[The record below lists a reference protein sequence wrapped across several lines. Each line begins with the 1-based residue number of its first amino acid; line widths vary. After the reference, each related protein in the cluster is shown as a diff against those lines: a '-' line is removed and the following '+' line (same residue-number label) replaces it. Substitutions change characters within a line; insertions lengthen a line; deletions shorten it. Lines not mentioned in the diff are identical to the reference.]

1 MIWPWK
7 QSFQKFVSFMS
18 SGSPLALYSENNKH
32 GTGVMLPAGNS
43 TANAQTFFSLS
54 LMELSAL
61 HQTQELLWHQ
71 TCRACEG
78 GAVKIL
84 PEIHFP

>member
-1 MIWPWK
+1 M
-7 QSFQKFVSFMS
+7 SFMS

-61 HQTQELLWHQ
+61 HQTQELL
-71 TCRACEG
+71 
-78 GAVKIL
+78 
-84 PEIHFP
+84 